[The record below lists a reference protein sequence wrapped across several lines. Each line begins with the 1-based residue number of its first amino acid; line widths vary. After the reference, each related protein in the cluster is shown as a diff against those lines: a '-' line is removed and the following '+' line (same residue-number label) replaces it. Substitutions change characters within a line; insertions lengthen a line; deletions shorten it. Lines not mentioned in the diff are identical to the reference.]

1 MLGALK
7 LYSVSLACNMYCRL
21 HVLNYQNIVQIEH
34 VFTIYRVEQNM
45 TYHKRV
51 ILVLT
56 QTYVSGQRQ
65 RIKKQLM
72 TVRRYF

>member
-1 MLGALK
+1 
-7 LYSVSLACNMYCRL
+7 MYCRL

-45 TYHKRV
+45 ISISKYERV